1 MHQRLT
7 GPSRCP
13 WPGLAHP
20 LYLDYHDREW
30 GVPLRDDR
38 RLFELLLLEGAQAG
52 LSWLSVLQRR
62 EGYRAAFGG
71 FDPARLASLTDGDLA
86 ALLVDRRIIRN
97 RAKLRSAVGNARAFL
112 ALTDAEGTFRDWLWS
127 FVDHR
132 PIQNGWRTLDEVP
145 AETDLSRAL
154 SRELRRRGFSFVGPT
169 IVYAF
174 MQSAGMVND
183 HLVSCFRHREVAALS

>member
-1 MHQRLT
+1 VHQRLT
-7 GPSRCP
+7 DPSRCP

-97 RAKLRSAVGNARAFL
+97 RAKLRSAIGNARAFL
-112 ALTDAEGTFRDWLWS
+112 TLTDAEGPFHEWLWS
-127 FVDHR
+127 FVEHR
-132 PIQNGWRTLDEVP
+132 PIQNGWRGLDEVP

-174 MQSAGMVND
+174 MQSAGVVND
-183 HLVSCFRHREVAALS
+183 HLVSCFRHREVAALG

>member
-1 MHQRLT
+1 VHQRLT
-7 GPSRCP
+7 DPSRCP

-52 LSWLSVLQRR
+52 HSWLSVLQRR

-97 RAKLRSAVGNARAFL
+97 RAKLRSAIGNARAFL
-112 ALTDAEGTFRDWLWS
+112 ALTDAEGPFHEWLWS
-127 FVDHR
+127 FVEHR
-132 PIQNGWRTLDEVP
+132 PIQNGWRTLAEVP
-145 AETDLSRAL
+145 AETDLSRTL
-154 SRELRRRGFSFVGPT
+154 SHELRRRGFSFVGPT

-183 HLVSCFRHREVAALS
+183 HLVTCFRHAELSGA